1 MKYAF
6 QIGLFLL
13 TASLVFNSCKKKRND
28 EVGFKG
34 DGPGFP
40 ELTLT
45 DTFTIY
51 SSTVREDSIRT
62 DELSQFLLGRMN
74 DPLFGISSS
83 SIYTQINLPQ
93 LNRTAAENP
102 TLDSAFIYVIFT
114 SKLATYGNLN
124 SIQSF
129 KVYELNEGFTKPS
142 YYSSDELSYNPTPV
156 GSFTGVFNFNDSLKR
171 INDGQ
176 VEYAGPGLKIA
187 LSNDFAEKLLNA
199 KSTDVVSHQEFRK
212 YINGLVFIP
221 DNQPTSG
228 EGAVVALN
236 LKNTASKIYVYYNGD
251 KQIDFNFADAST
263 NLKTHRFTQFKY
275 ENQPPEITNQKINPS
290 GNYDSVFVQSFTGA
304 KAHFRFPGFFN
315 LISQEN
321 IFIHKVEFHIPIISE
336 TVSPLYPPPT
346 KLLMLQPHPETNLNF
361 FVLDFTD
368 TAKYNGNF
376 DKSENS
382 YRFNLTKHFME
393 LMNEFKRDPSDPSI
407 HRGLFLTPTRD
418 FPITPARAII
428 DSRSGSN
435 EKLKL
440 IVMYSKL

>member
-40 ELTLT
+40 ELTRL

-62 DELSQFLLGRMN
+62 DELSQYLLGRMN

-83 SIYTQINLPQ
+83 TIYTELNLPQ
-93 LNRTAAENP
+93 LNRTASENP
-102 TLDSAFIYVIFT
+102 TLDSAFIYVLFT
-114 SKLATYGNLN
+114 SKLTTYGNLN
-124 SIQSF
+124 STQSF
-129 KVYELNEGFTKPS
+129 KVYELSEGFTKS
-142 YYSSDELSYNPTPV
+142 TYYSSDQISYHPTPI
-156 GSFTGVFNFNDSLKR
+156 GSYSGVFNINDSIKR
-171 INDGQ
+171 INNGQ
-176 VEYAGPGLKIA
+176 VEFAGPGLKIA
-187 LSNDFAEKLLNA
+187 LSSDFAEKLLNA
-199 KSTDVVSHQEFRK
+199 SSNNVVSHQAFRE

-221 DNQPTSG
+221 DNQPVSD

-236 LKNTASKIYVYYNGD
+236 LRNTDSKIYVYYDSN
-251 KQIDFNFADAST
+251 KQIDFNFADASP
-263 NLKTHRFTQFKY
+263 NLRTKRFVQY
-275 ENQPPEITNQKINPS
+275 SYSNQPAGITAQKNNPS
-290 GNYDSVFVQSFTGA
+290 GNYDSVYVQSFTGA
-304 KAHFRFPGFFN
+304 KSHFRFPGFFN

-321 IFIHKVEFHIPIISE
+321 IFLHKVEFQIPIIPE
-336 TVSPLYPPPT
+336 TVSSQYPAPS

-376 DKSENS
+376 DKSANS

-393 LMNEFKRDPSDPSI
+393 LMNEYKRDPSDPSI
-407 HRGLFLTPTRD
+407 HRGLFLVPTRD
-418 FPITPARAII
+418 FPITPARAVI

>member
-1 MKYAF
+1 VKYAF

-13 TASLVFNSCKKKRND
+13 TASLVFNSCEKKRND

-74 DPLFGISSS
+74 DPLFGISTS
-83 SIYTQINLPQ
+83 SIFTQLNLPQ
-93 LNRTAAENP
+93 LNRTATNNP

-124 SIQSF
+124 SVQSF
-129 KVYELNEGFTKPS
+129 KVHELTEGFNKAT

-156 GSFTGVFNFNDSLKR
+156 GSYAGVFNLNDSLKR
-171 INDGQ
+171 INNGQ
-176 VEYAGPGLKIA
+176 VEYAGPGVKIA
-187 LSNDFAEKLLNA
+187 LSSDFAEKLLNA
-199 KSTDVVSHQEFRK
+199 KSTDVSTHQAFKE
-212 YINGLVFIP
+212 YIYGLAFIP
-221 DNQPTSG
+221 DNQPASG

-236 LKNTASKIYVYYNGD
+236 LKNTASKIYVYYNGGE
-251 KQIDFNFADAST
+251 QIDFNFADAST
-263 NLKTHRFTQFKY
+263 SVKTKSFTQYKF
-275 ENQPPEITNQKINPS
+275 ENQAPEITVQKNNTS
-290 GNYDSVFVQSFTGA
+290 GNYDTVFVQSFTGA

-321 IFIHKVEFHIPIISE
+321 IFLHKVEFQIPIIPE
-336 TVSPLYPPPT
+336 TVSSQYPAPS

-376 DKSENS
+376 DKNANT

-393 LMNEFKRDPSDPSI
+393 LVNEYKRDPSDPSI